1 VAASGWRSPGLQG
14 VLLGLLALMLF
25 FSVNRL
31 VSAAPGWLPGDL
43 LYPLKPM
50 AEDAALLASLSPEKD
65 ADLHIRFANRRLMEI
80 QTLALEGRYD
90 LISPAVAGFDRHLT
104 DALVMVSQVSVEQ
117 PNSAIRLARQLD
129 AALASQ
135 VGTVS
140 VLSGVAP
147 GAAQGEF
154 RRLLIIASDGLS
166 TVRFIVP
173 LDSGGLSQ
181 LGAGAAP
188 ASMDNGQG

>member
-1 VAASGWRSPGLQG
+1 
-14 VLLGLLALMLF
+14 
-25 FSVNRL
+25 
-31 VSAAPGWLPGDL
+31 
-43 LYPLKPM
+43 
-50 AEDAALLASLSPEKD
+50 
-65 ADLHIRFANRRLMEI
+65 
-80 QTLALEGRYD
+80 
-90 LISPAVAGFDRHLT
+90 
-104 DALVMVSQVSVEQ
+104 
-117 PNSAIRLARQLD
+117 
-129 AALASQ
+129 